1 MLLVTYHPSA
11 STALRRLAFAFS
23 RAQFPR
29 LARSARYSR
38 AHRDIEIDRR
48 RPSWMKV
55 RIDCSAFSAFS
66 AFSVFSLQ
74 LFLHLHSFLRILP
87 RTPSGDWFGH
97 GMDRF
102 RPHSFA
108 FYLWTYIEHGLHSA
122 ITLACPRQFALCAPS
137 CDAVPP
143 FTQHNNVHFH
153 AITTAMD
160 QAH

>member
-11 STALRRLAFAFS
+11 STALRRFAFAFS
-23 RAQFPR
+23 RAHFPR

-38 AHRDIEIDRR
+38 AHRDIEIGRR
-48 RPSWMKV
+48 RPSQMKV
-55 RIDCSAFSAFS
+55 RIDCSAFSAFF
-66 AFSVFSLQ
+66 AFPCFP
-74 LFLHLHSFLRILP
+74 FLHLISFLRILP

-122 ITLACPRQFALCAPS
+122 ITLACPLAIRVLRTFMQRSPAL
-137 CDAVPP
+137 
-143 FTQHNNVHFH
+143 H
-153 AITTAMD
+153 ATR
-160 QAH
+160 